1 MIGWFGLVETNKRT
15 WRNSIKLISRTEV
28 NWSSTKARND
38 GDSRSS
44 VTCNGGGEHRSRDR
58 VEAQI
63 LGLIKGSEWRIARSG
78 DKHELNKF
86 HAMPVLTPYATLDIR
101 AKRKRYRPTVNHLQ
115 SL

>member
-1 MIGWFGLVETNKRT
+1 MQWVEEAETD
-15 WRNSIKLISRTEV
+15 SIELICRIDV
-28 NWSSTKARND
+28 KHKARNNNVS
-38 GDSRSS
+38 GSS
-44 VTCNGGGEHRSRDR
+44 VIGNGRGKHWSRDR

-78 DKHELNKF
+78 DKHELDKF